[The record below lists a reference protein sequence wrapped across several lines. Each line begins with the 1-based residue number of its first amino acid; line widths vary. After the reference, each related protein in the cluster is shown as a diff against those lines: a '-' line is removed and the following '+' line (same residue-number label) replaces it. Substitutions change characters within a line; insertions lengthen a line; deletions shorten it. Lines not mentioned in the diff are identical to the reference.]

1 MRVILHSSYHYV
13 RHAALQN
20 VALDHAAGKIVP
32 VKRGLY
38 ITDVVKNFFFQSSG
52 REVAE
57 FDYSHIKNFIDKLTL
72 D

>member
-32 VKRGLY
+32 VKRGLH
-38 ITDVVKNFFFQSSG
+38 NGCSRNLLFQSFG